1 MSFFNSK
8 FNEFLKNNLTKDAL
22 IRSIFF
28 LIPLASIV
36 LKGIIFQGF
45 VTSQNPYVFSFS
57 TGYNSASSC
66 LNYYIAFA
74 LIFLS
79 FSLLFK
85 GKGRIIYTFVI
96 DSILTL
102 IMLIDTWYFRGF
114 LTVPSVLTLTQTAN
128 LDSMSGS
135 ILSMTSKLDFLFLF
149 DFLIIAIYAYITRK
163 SFTTKHKRAIPT
175 FLCTFI
181 LSILF
186 IIYVPFSITVFNNK
200 DVKDAYLFDSY
211 DKTNTARYFSP
222 LGYHII
228 DCYTVYRDSK
238 PYKLTD
244 QDKSDINELFQV
256 KKEDLPNNEYFA
268 RAKGKNL
275 IIYRLSH

>member
-1 MSFFNSK
+1 M
-8 FNEFLKNNLTKDAL
+8 FL
-22 IRSIFF
+22 
-28 LIPLASIV
+28 V
-36 LKGIIFQGF
+36 F
-45 VTSQNPYVFSFS
+45 VM
-57 TGYNSASSC
+57 
-66 LNYYIAFA
+66 
-74 LIFLS
+74 
-79 FSLLFK
+79 
-85 GKGRIIYTFVI
+85 

-128 LDSMSGS
+128 LDNMSGS
-135 ILSMTSKLDFLFLF
+135 ILSMTSKLDFIFLF
-149 DFLIIAIYAYITRK
+149 DFIILGTYAYITRK
-163 SFTTKHKRAIPT
+163 SYTKKHKRAITT

-256 KKEDLPNNEYFA
+256 KKEDL
-268 RAKGKNL
+268 
-275 IIYRLSH
+275 

>member
-8 FNEFLKNNLTKDAL
+8 FNEFLKNNLTKDTL
-22 IRSIFF
+22 IRSVFF

-96 DSILTL
+96 YSILTL

-135 ILSMTSKLDFLFLF
+135 ILSMTSKLDSLFLF

-163 SFTTKHKRAIPT
+163 
-175 FLCTFI
+175 
-181 LSILF
+181 
-186 IIYVPFSITVFNNK
+186 
-200 DVKDAYLFDSY
+200 
-211 DKTNTARYFSP
+211 
-222 LGYHII
+222 
-228 DCYTVYRDSK
+228 
-238 PYKLTD
+238 
-244 QDKSDINELFQV
+244 
-256 KKEDLPNNEYFA
+256 
-268 RAKGKNL
+268 
-275 IIYRLSH
+275 